1 MYMYEVPNA
10 KAVGQR
16 AVRIAQRTKNKKLL
30 WALVDTLWSVIF
42 EQFNIHWVL
51 TVYDVG
57 KSTLWGSG
65 RECV

>member
-30 WALVDTLWSVIF
+30 
-42 EQFNIHWVL
+42 
-51 TVYDVG
+51 
-57 KSTLWGSG
+57 
-65 RECV
+65 